1 MLPDPMELEPPDPPE
16 EDDQGEVW
24 EPPVLVRFPEEDSE
38 LPF

>member
-24 EPPVLVRFPEEDSE
+24 EPPVLVRLPEEDS
-38 LPF
+38 LCPF